1 MAQPHREHTDMED
14 IVKKEKIKYA
24 HQRARREVEN
34 LRELRGE
41 VFPRLA
47 LAKVLQ
53 QTRVPKSA
61 PRKEHAQLPPK

>member
-47 LAKVLQ
+47 LAKIL
-53 QTRVPKSA
+53 
-61 PRKEHAQLPPK
+61 L